1 MYFYRNSK
9 IKYIMRKLKKPKH
22 LQKIVCFV
30 LLAAIFITVPCM
42 SAASKRSRKIA
53 AEAAKTIITVWQ
65 IDSFEGGKG
74 SRADFLQKL
83 GNDFAKTNGC
93 YINVKSLSAEAARLN
108 LGNGIAPDIISY
120 GSGIDGFENYIDGY
134 SVWCNGSYCLL
145 SVDENADF
153 NDVTAEN
160 TVINEGK
167 ENLSLLAAAV
177 CGLKDADS
185 LKSTAAYVKLINGNY
200 KYLFG
205 TQRDIF
211 RLKTRG
217 VGFKV
222 KPITEFNDLYQ
233 LLSVTRHGKRTGHS
247 LRFAQYV
254 CNRRS
259 EVDKIGMLTDAV
271 GLYDDEMRQ
280 MEGQKYDMKLSFPI
294 NAETRRLLENAMST
308 GDINIIKNLLK

>member
-1 MYFYRNSK
+1 M
-9 IKYIMRKLKKPKH
+9 
-22 LQKIVCFV
+22 
-30 LLAAIFITVPCM
+30 
-42 SAASKRSRKIA
+42 
-53 AEAAKTIITVWQ
+53 
-65 IDSFEGGKG
+65 
-74 SRADFLQKL
+74 
-83 GNDFAKTNGC
+83 
-93 YINVKSLSAEAARLN
+93 
-108 LGNGIAPDIISY
+108 
-120 GSGIDGFENYIDGY
+120 
-134 SVWCNGSYCLL
+134 
-145 SVDENADF
+145 
-153 NDVTAEN
+153 
-160 TVINEGK
+160 
-167 ENLSLLAAAV
+167 SLLAAAV

-247 LRFAQYV
+247 LRFVQYV
-254 CNRRS
+254 CTRRS
-259 EVDKIGMLTDAV
+259 EVNKIGMLTDAV

-294 NAETRRLLENAMST
+294 NAETRRSLENAMST
-308 GDINIIKNLLK
+308 GDINILKNLLK